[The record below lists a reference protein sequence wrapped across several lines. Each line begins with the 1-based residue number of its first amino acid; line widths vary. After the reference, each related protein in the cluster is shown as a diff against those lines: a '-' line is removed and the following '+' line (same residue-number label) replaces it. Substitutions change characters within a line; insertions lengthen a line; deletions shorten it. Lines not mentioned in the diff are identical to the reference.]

1 MSSITEHC
9 RGTVLLVFLTAL
21 IKICFLTCCQTALQ
35 VRPDVRSQIFL
46 DKLSFKRKFELSSL
60 IGALSWVSLQ
70 SHAEVHGI
78 WNSKTDLK
86 IVSHNNLKDPLPGS
100 MLFQLGLFTF
110 VFPTFFPELPPMFL
124 FTWRLHSQVAFYTR
138 HEIRWMSISL
148 LSWTLRIGIKSLSNN
163 KLILDE
169 QPDLKE
175 QFGLMMSHGVATA
188 VFPLHYKGNECNLWH
203 LS

>member
-1 MSSITEHC
+1 MSSISEHC

-35 VRPDVRSQIFL
+35 VRPDIRSQIFL

-70 SHAEVHGI
+70 SYAQVHGI

-86 IVSHNNLKDPLPGS
+86 IVSHNSLKDTLPGS

-110 VFPTFFPELPPMFL
+110 VFPTFFPKIASYVSLHMKTSFSSCLLYKAWNKMNVNFFAFLNPENRNQKPKQQQADPRWATRSKRAVWLDDELWCGYCSVSSTL
-124 FTWRLHSQVAFYTR
+124 QRK
-138 HEIRWMSISL
+138 WM
-148 LSWTLRIGIKSLSNN
+148 
-163 KLILDE
+163 
-169 QPDLKE
+169 
-175 QFGLMMSHGVATA
+175 
-188 VFPLHYKGNECNLWH
+188 
-203 LS
+203 